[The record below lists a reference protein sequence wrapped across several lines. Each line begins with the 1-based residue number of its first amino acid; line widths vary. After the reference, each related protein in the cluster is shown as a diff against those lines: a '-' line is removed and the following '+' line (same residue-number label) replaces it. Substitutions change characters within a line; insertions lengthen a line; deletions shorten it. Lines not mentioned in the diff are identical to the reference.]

1 MITHEKA
8 TDKNIITK
16 QVVINTPT
24 SARLLP
30 ITADKKVIDEI
41 QQALNELE
49 RLKKFKETFD
59 NYELVKKQDFI
70 AYENWIECEAEL
82 KKSPTAEEVCKTLSE
97 FVGREVSY
105 TNKQFHYIIKNTQ
118 VLIYVTE
125 TYDNNTFSL
134 GVYLPPHLITL
145 IGRFYEGVT
154 GWIKN

>member
-154 GWIKN
+154 G

>member
-30 ITADKKVIDEI
+30 ITADEKVIDEI

-59 NYELVKKQDFI
+59 NYELAKKQDFI
-70 AYENWIECEAEL
+70 AYENWLECEAEL
-82 KKSPTAEEVCKTLSE
+82 KKSPTAEEVCDKKLELYKRLFNVCKEYKYASIGLSDDSE
-97 FVGREVSY
+97 FLNVMSELEEKKNEKR
-105 TNKQFHYIIKNTQ
+105 NK
-118 VLIYVTE
+118 
-125 TYDNNTFSL
+125 
-134 GVYLPPHLITL
+134 
-145 IGRFYEGVT
+145 RF
-154 GWIKN
+154 

>member
-49 RLKKFKETFD
+49 RLKKIEKLLGLYREHHKLVPFMTGLGDKSKRVIAISIEIKQLEKEL
-59 NYELVKKQDFI
+59 EK
-70 AYENWIECEAEL
+70 L
-82 KKSPTAEEVCKTLSE
+82 K
-97 FVGREVSY
+97 
-105 TNKQFHYIIKNTQ
+105 
-118 VLIYVTE
+118 
-125 TYDNNTFSL
+125 
-134 GVYLPPHLITL
+134 
-145 IGRFYEGVT
+145 
-154 GWIKN
+154 